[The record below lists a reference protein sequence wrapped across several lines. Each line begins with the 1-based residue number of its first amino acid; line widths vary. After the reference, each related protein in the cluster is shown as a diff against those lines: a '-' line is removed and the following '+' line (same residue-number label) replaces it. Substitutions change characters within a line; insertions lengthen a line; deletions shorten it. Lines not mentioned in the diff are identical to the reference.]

1 MTKTTE
7 IMEQEKNPT
16 VFSSL
21 TCGIVNELF
30 GKVLKD
36 FIRHVHFTNCIIN
49 FHFETLWM
57 SLLNL
62 YQTSNNWLKYKNSD
76 FNISVE
82 ATRWAEPKEALCVSS
97 AWNLERRTALWGPIL

>member
-1 MTKTTE
+1 
-7 IMEQEKNPT
+7 
-16 VFSSL
+16 
-21 TCGIVNELF
+21 
-30 GKVLKD
+30 
-36 FIRHVHFTNCIIN
+36 
-49 FHFETLWM
+49 M

-97 AWNLERRTALWGPIL
+97 AWNLERRTALWGPILQAVKTFLSRKVHLKWMYEWMNEWKKNEWTKND

>member
-1 MTKTTE
+1 MDYLEKYWRILFAMYRSTKP
-7 IMEQEKNPT
+7 IKAY
-16 VFSSL
+16 
-21 TCGIVNELF
+21 
-30 GKVLKD
+30 
-36 FIRHVHFTNCIIN
+36 FTNCIIN